1 MLRLKGKSAQEAVDL
16 CQQAFHLADKWR
28 NPVLIMGD
36 FLLAHTSELVEFRR
50 GRGVTVTGIGPQR
63 SAVVAKARELV
74 ALARR
79 YGYRPEELA
88 EIIEQVS

>member
-1 MLRLKGKSAQEAVDL
+1 M
-16 CQQAFHLADKWR
+16 
-28 NPVLIMGD
+28 
-36 FLLAHTSELVEFRR
+36 EFRR

-79 YGYRPEELA
+79 YGYQPQELA

>member
-1 MLRLKGKSAQEAVDL
+1 MILPRCSGSTPTRCCEALRALRDEG
-16 CQQAFHLADKWR
+16 
-28 NPVLIMGD
+28 
-36 FLLAHTSELVEFRR
+36 LVEFRR